1 MLSADVSD
9 NLCSLRTLALFLQA
23 IKKKGMKKFYI
34 LTSLLLVSSI
44 LCAQFTGIEVEEV
57 PNNGKVP
64 GKTYRIYAKLE
75 NQGDIID
82 AVFAEEKNPIE
93 IKTTGR
99 FYQHPLGGALSN
111 QVQRFDVQNDPILSF
126 DSWFTI
132 GSSDNYMNYVTPFMT
147 DSAAVKAFESGEDFV
162 TYTMAWFAT
171 ADHKQTQADRRKRV
185 LLMQIT
191 TDGKVTGRINLH
203 GREKIILD
211 EFGDVKE
218 GGFIIEER
226 NVTFTCG

>member
-1 MLSADVSD
+1 
-9 NLCSLRTLALFLQA
+9 
-23 IKKKGMKKFYI
+23 MKKPFL
-34 LTSLLLVSSI
+34 LTSLLLASSI
-44 LCAQFTGIEVEEV
+44 LMAQFLGIEVEEV

-75 NQGDIID
+75 RQGDIID

-93 IKTTGR
+93 IRTTGR
-99 FYQHPLGGALSN
+99 FYQHPLGGMLSN
-111 QVQRFDVQNDPILSF
+111 QIQRFDLQNEPLLHF

-132 GSSDNYMNYVTPFMT
+132 GATDNYMNYVTPFMT
-147 DSAAVKAFESGEDFV
+147 DSAAVKAFEAGEDFV

-191 TDGKVTGRINLH
+191 TDGKVSGRINLH
-203 GREKIILD
+203 GREKVILD
-211 EFGDVKE
+211 EYGDVKE

>member
-1 MLSADVSD
+1 
-9 NLCSLRTLALFLQA
+9 
-23 IKKKGMKKFYI
+23 MKK
-34 LTSLLLVSSI
+34 LTFLIPLLLVSALLS
-44 LCAQFTGIEVEEV
+44 AQFVGIEVEEV
-57 PNNGKVP
+57 KNNGKVP

-75 NQGDIID
+75 RQGDIID

-93 IKTTGR
+93 IRTTGR

-111 QVQRFDVQNDPILSF
+111 EVQRFDLQNEPLLHF

-132 GSSDNYMNYVTPFMT
+132 GAVDNYMNYVTPFLT
-147 DSAAVKAFESGEDFV
+147 DSAAVRAFEKGEDFV

-171 ADHKQTQADRRKRV
+171 ADHKQTQADRNKRV
-185 LLMQIT
+185 LLMQLT
-191 TDGKVTGRINLH
+191 TDGKVSGRINIH
-203 GREKIILD
+203 GREKVILD